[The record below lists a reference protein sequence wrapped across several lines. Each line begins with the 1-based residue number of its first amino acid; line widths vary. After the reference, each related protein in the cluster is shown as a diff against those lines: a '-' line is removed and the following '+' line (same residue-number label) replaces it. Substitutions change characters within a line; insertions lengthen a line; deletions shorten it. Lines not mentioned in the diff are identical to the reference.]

1 MNYQELSIKNLSETN
16 KKLFD
21 KVYKKYKFDLVIF
34 VAKGAYLI
42 GKDFAEMAGN
52 VPLIEIN
59 ATRKGGKLKKLLM
72 PILVML
78 PESLKVYLRS
88 KEMKSD
94 IHTKDPNRDIGYN
107 EEAWE
112 KHLKAKKIIIVDD
125 SIDTGY
131 SAEVKKYKG
140 LTAEKEKVSVKK
152 SEVKVA
158 SLNLFD
164 RAKEVY
170 TPDYHLYENTMI
182 KGPWSNDSKEHKR
195 YIKMYENWK
204 QEVYQNEKR

>member
-107 EEAWE
+107 EEEWE

-131 SAEVKKYKG
+131 SALLVKNAVANYF
-140 LTAEKEKVSVKK
+140 KK

-204 QEVYQNEKR
+204 QEVYQNGKR